1 MGIESIKSQMKCR
14 CCGGEL
20 LDTRMLGFLVML
32 ERSLGRL
39 LTINSGYRC
48 VSHNKSV
55 NGSTHS
61 FHLLGQAADIAV
73 MDADDAE
80 RIEALA
86 LKIGF
91 GGIGH
96 GRGFIHCDVGPT
108 RPAWRYG
115 PDGKPIHAPV
125 TA

>member
-14 CCGGEL
+14 CCGAEL

-39 LTINSGYRC
+39 LTITSGYRC
-48 VSHNKSV
+48 PSHNKAV
-55 NGSTHS
+55 NGAEHS

-73 MDADDAE
+73 LDAEDAE

-96 GRGFIHCDVGPT
+96 GKGFLHVDLGPS
-108 RPAWRYG
+108 RCWRYG
-115 PDGKPIHAPV
+115 KDGKPIN
-125 TA
+125 